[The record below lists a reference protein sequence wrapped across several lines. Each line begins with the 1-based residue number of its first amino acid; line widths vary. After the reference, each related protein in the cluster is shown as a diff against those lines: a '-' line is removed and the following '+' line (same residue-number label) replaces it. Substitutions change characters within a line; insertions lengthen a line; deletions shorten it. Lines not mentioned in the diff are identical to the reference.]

1 MCSVQIVARYQLY
14 CVIVFYI
21 LLQQEMKCLADA
33 RRFYPFH
40 SDTLFQKIVA
50 SLRNWIYA
58 EMPLVTKIVYLI
70 FRFVSKDIFHKKQRI
85 FFGKNCLCNCG
96 PIFDTIW
103 LYSIAQW
110 KDDGTCIGK
119 ATISAIAD
127 MVSAGSEIFEK

>member
-1 MCSVQIVARYQLY
+1 MRHFFRYQLY
-14 CVIVFYI
+14 CVIVLYI

-70 FRFVSKDIFHKKQRI
+70 FRFVSKDIFHKNKGFSLEKTAFATGGVQ
-85 FFGKNCLCNCG
+85 
-96 PIFDTIW
+96 
-103 LYSIAQW
+103 
-110 KDDGTCIGK
+110 K
-119 ATISAIAD
+119 AVTVTAVQFALL
-127 MVSAGSEIFEK
+127 

>member
-1 MCSVQIVARYQLY
+1 MLFPDQDFLLRQLEIAFSSASMESMVRRRFIMRHFFRYQLY

-58 EMPLVTKIVYLI
+58 EMPLVTIIVYFIL
-70 FRFVSKDIFHKKQRI
+70 
-85 FFGKNCLCNCG
+85 
-96 PIFDTIW
+96 
-103 LYSIAQW
+103 
-110 KDDGTCIGK
+110 
-119 ATISAIAD
+119 
-127 MVSAGSEIFEK
+127 